1 MTIIAEALP
10 SRLAGVSARRHQAIH
25 AEHDS
30 YDGRSPPAQASPDG
44 GILAS
49 RPALRQRHAP
59 YISYRDSAWLK
70 GVNYAENDQA
80 GSSRTKAVNSRIV
93 CWVSG
98 VGRRCAEIARQS
110 TLTGVGSTSRR
121 VASSPQR
128 AEAVTPLAVST
139 A

>member
-1 MTIIAEALP
+1 MVQLGRLP
-10 SRLAGVSARRHQAIH
+10 QRVRRARPQVTLT
-25 AEHDS
+25 S
-30 YDGRSPPAQASPDG
+30 
-44 GILAS
+44 L
-49 RPALRQRHAP
+49 PALRQRRAP
-59 YISYRDSAWLK
+59 YISYRDSAWLM
-70 GVNYAENDQA
+70 GANYTENAQA

-121 VASSPQR
+121 VTGSLER
-128 AEAVTPLAVST
+128 ADAATPLAVST